1 MKYIN
6 HSSSNVVTNDTTDLR
21 ADRLQELQARLCE
34 ARKLAKSDVGPTASD
49 GGSVTAEEVFKHL
62 VKVCKHNQ
70 IDLLDIAE
78 MLMAV
83 DTVSE
88 TEETKVAA

>member
-34 ARKLAKSDVGPTASD
+34 ARKLAKSDVGPTIYKVYD
-49 GGSVTAEEVFKHL
+49 HKDDL
-62 VKVCKHNQ
+62 VEWRQ
-70 IDLLDIAE
+70 
-78 MLMAV
+78 
-83 DTVSE
+83 DTGW
-88 TEETKVAA
+88 TDTK

>member
-34 ARKLAKSDVGPTASD
+34 ARKLAKSDVGPN
-49 GGSVTAEEVFKHL
+49 L
-62 VKVCKHNQ
+62 YKVYDHNDNLIEWRQ
-70 IDLLDIAE
+70 
-78 MLMAV
+78 
-83 DTVSE
+83 DTGWRDVE
-88 TEETKVAA
+88 